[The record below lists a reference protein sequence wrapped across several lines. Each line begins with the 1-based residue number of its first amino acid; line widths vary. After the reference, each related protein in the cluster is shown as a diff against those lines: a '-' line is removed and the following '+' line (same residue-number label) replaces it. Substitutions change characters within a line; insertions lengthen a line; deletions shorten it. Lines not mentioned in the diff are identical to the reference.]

1 MQTLDV
7 QAAKPANGLPPT
19 GSAAQASGP
28 KSAQD
33 GKTGAETA
41 RNGSSFLAMIEKMI
55 AGTMDGKADGHV
67 PSGLGIA
74 GRGAGDAKSV
84 PGDKNT
90 LNKLEAGKDGKKPAD
105 KSGKAD
111 AGRYSPIRA
120 KGASSHAI
128 GSESEGS
135 GIRHVNG
142 LSVSEA
148 MRASERNAS
157 DSAIARLQSLGGNAQ
172 DAPDNGTGLAGAKLG
187 KKSGAAKAA
196 QGDLSGIAF
205 DGSFSASAIAAKDGA
220 LPLNGENASDAGH
233 DAVSGSKSEKNS
245 RSGKKALISVRDER
259 THDAS
264 MAGTADSPLS
274 KTVRVN
280 GDGSADM
287 SIGFRTMEG
296 GKSSLAGETSRL
308 AERRDGEG
316 QSFASMLSQELR
328 SNAADFVKT
337 GAIVLRD
344 NNAGMIRLTLHPES
358 LGNVKIS
365 LELSGDKRISGKIV
379 VSSQEAYDAFNENL
393 NGLSDAF
400 VEGGFE
406 SAGFDLSWSGGDTAG
421 SGSGEKAGAQSSPFY
436 ASSVPDVMSGA
447 ESSDSMNGGSRYY
460 GASAINVF
468 A

>member
-7 QAAKPANGLPPT
+7 QVQKPPT
-19 GSAAQASGP
+19 EMHAKSAAGSSAGP
-28 KSAQD
+28 GTD
-33 GKTGAETA
+33 MNGKTGAETA

-111 AGRYSPIRA
+111 AGRYSPIRGR
-120 KGASSHAI
+120 GASSHAS
-128 GSESEGS
+128 GSEAEGS

-142 LSVSEA
+142 LSVSES

-157 DSAIARLQSLGGNAQ
+157 DSALARLQPLGEKAQ
-172 DAPDNGTGLAGAKLG
+172 DAPDNGAGLAGAKLG
-187 KKSGAAKAA
+187 KKTGAAKAA
-196 QGDLSGIAF
+196 LGDLSGIAF
-205 DGSFSASAIAAKDGA
+205 DGSFSASAIATKDGA
-220 LPLNGENASDAGH
+220 LPLNGENASDAGD

-264 MAGTADSPLS
+264 TAGTADSPLS

-308 AERRDGEG
+308 VERRDGEG

-379 VSSQEAYDAFNENL
+379 VSSQEAYEAFNENL

-447 ESSDSMNGGSRYY
+447 ESSDSMNGRSRYY

>member
-7 QAAKPANGLPPT
+7 QVQKPPT
-19 GSAAQASGP
+19 EMHAKGAAGSNAGP
-28 KSAQD
+28 GTVMN

-74 GRGAGDAKSV
+74 GRGAGDAKLV

-111 AGRYSPIRA
+111 AGRYLPIRG

-135 GIRHVNG
+135 GIRQENG

-148 MRASERNAS
+148 AFGRNAS
-157 DSAIARLQSLGGNAQ
+157 DSAIARLQGLEEKTQ
-172 DAPDNGTGLAGAKLG
+172 DAADNGAEPAGAKSA
-187 KKSGAAKAA
+187 KKIGAAKAA

-205 DGSFSASAIAAKDGA
+205 DGSLSASAIAAKDSA

-259 THDAS
+259 THDSSTAV
-264 MAGTADSPLS
+264 AADSPLS

-308 AERRDGEG
+308 VERRDGEG

-328 SNAADFVKT
+328 TNAADFVKT

-379 VSSQEAYDAFNENL
+379 VSSQEAYEAFNENL

-406 SAGFDLSWSGGDTAG
+406 SAGFDLSWSGGDAAG